1 MATSPDIRLPDELL
15 PADGR
20 FGSGPS
26 KLRLSDVAHLAER
39 TNFLGTSHRREP
51 VKAVVRR
58 IRAGLVGMY
67 ELPNG
72 YEVALGLG
80 GATAFWDAA
89 TFSLIERKSRHAV
102 FGEFSGKFAAA
113 VAAAPHL
120 HQPDLVSA
128 VPGTHPTLTA
138 GDHIDSYALT
148 HNETSTGVAMPVS
161 RPPASTGLV
170 LVDATSAAGA
180 IEVDPTQFDV
190 YYFSPQKALGSEGG
204 LWLALMSPAAISRIE
219 AIAVSKR
226 WMPPFLD
233 LNTAVVNSRKDQ
245 TYNTPALTTLA
256 LLADQID
263 WIESLGGLA
272 AAAAR
277 CRETSAV
284 IYAWAEASEYA
295 VPFVTEP
302 AMRSPTVTTID
313 FDPAISANDIAAVLR
328 ANGIVDTESYRKL
341 GRNQL
346 RIATYPSIE
355 TADAERLTAALD
367 FIVAAISP

>member
-1 MATSPDIRLPDELL
+1 MATPPDIRLPDELL

-26 KLRLSDVAHLAER
+26 KVRLSDVAGLAER

-51 VKAVVRR
+51 VKAVVHQ
-58 IRAGLVGMY
+58 IRAGLAGMY
-67 ELPNG
+67 GLPDG
-72 YEVALGLG
+72 YEVVLGLG

-89 TFSLIERKSRHAV
+89 IFSLIERKSRHAV

-120 HQPDLVSA
+120 QQPDLVSA
-128 VPGTHPTLTA
+128 VPGSHPTLTA
-138 GDHIDSYALT
+138 GGHIDTYALT
-148 HNETSTGVAMPVS
+148 HNETSTGVVMPVS
-161 RPPASTGLV
+161 RPPAATGLM

-204 LWLALMSPAAISRIE
+204 LWLALLSPAAISRIE
-219 AIAVSKR
+219 AIAASRR
-226 WMPPFLD
+226 WVPPFLD
-233 LNTAVVNSRKDQ
+233 LSTAIANSRKDQ
-245 TYNTPALTTLA
+245 TYNTPSLTTLA

-263 WIESLGGLA
+263 WIDSLGGLA
-272 AAAAR
+272 GAATR
-277 CRETSAV
+277 CRATSAV
-284 IYAWAEASEYA
+284 IYKWAETREFAS
-295 VPFVTEP
+295 PFVSDS
-302 AMRSPTVTTID
+302 AMRSPTVATID
-313 FDPAISANDIAAVLR
+313 FDDAISANDVAAVLR

-346 RIATYPSIE
+346 RIATFPSIE
-355 TADAERLTAALD
+355 TADVERLAAALD
-367 FIVAAISP
+367 FIVAAIAP